1 MKIINKVDD
10 FYKNHKFIAIPVC
23 GHEDDDGNYVYDLD
37 TMQYEVDN
45 AFESIGLNVLSIIE
59 VEEDY

>member
-23 GHEDDDGNYVYDLD
+23 GHEDVDGNYVYDLD
-37 TMQYEVDN
+37 TMQDEVEN
-45 AFESIGLNVLSIIE
+45 AFESIG
-59 VEEDY
+59 